1 MLKLRQ
7 FCICNTDIST
17 GGGLHWFVLLKT
29 DKSTLEYFDSLGVSE
44 NKLNNLKRFS
54 KFKTISIIN
63 YNETAFQKQDSDSC
77 GLFVL
82 YFLFKR
88 MFNLDLTFEEI
99 LDDIFEINNNTNE
112 LNVSNFCINILKE
125 ESDYSD

>member
-1 MLKLRQ
+1 VLKLRQ

>member
-1 MLKLRQ
+1 M
-7 FCICNTDIST
+7 
-17 GGGLHWFVLLKT
+17 
-29 DKSTLEYFDSLGVSE
+29 EYFDSLGVSE

-63 YNETAFQKQDSDSC
+63 YNETAFQKEDSDSC

-82 YFLFKR
+82 YFIFKR